1 MAWVWAKCKICHPV
15 TKVDGTNLIKILQS
29 KFSSAGHLI
38 IMNRCR
44 NVIYHKINGDKTTF
58 NPFMARLMPV

>member
-1 MAWVWAKCKICHPV
+1 MAWVWAKFKIRNPVTHNPV
-15 TKVDGTNLIKILQS
+15 TKVDGTDLIKISQL

-44 NVIYHKINGDKTTF
+44 NVI
-58 NPFMARLMPV
+58 LS

>member
-1 MAWVWAKCKICHPV
+1 MQDGTGLGQVCNPV
-15 TKVDGTNLIKILQS
+15 TKVDGTDLIKILQS

-44 NVIYHKINGDKTTF
+44 NVIIVK
-58 NPFMARLMPV
+58 

>member
-1 MAWVWAKCKICHPV
+1 MAWVWAKFKIRNPMTRNPV
-15 TKVDGTNLIKILQS
+15 TKVDGTDLIKILQS

-44 NVIYHKINGDKTTF
+44 NVI
-58 NPFMARLMPV
+58 LS

>member
-1 MAWVWAKCKICHPV
+1 MVWVWAKFKIRNPV
-15 TKVDGTNLIKILQS
+15 TKVDGTDQIKILQS

-44 NVIYHKINGDKTTF
+44 NVISS
-58 NPFMARLMPV
+58 